1 MLTGAPH
8 RAPIVYKGPVDPPH
22 TWKQHMPEFHLRK
35 RRTNISVWLSHTLR
49 KIKDTLV
56 RDKKDTLPLGGHSL
70 SLSLCVWCVCVCV
83 CVSVWQGRACVCLCV
98 CVCVCTVWGGCTAS
112 DQKQSALVQS
122 VSVPTFTHK
131 RQGTQVCHSAQ
142 TYTYTH
148 IHTHTHTYTHLS
160 HTKHTN
166 PPSSRHPARPLT
178 IGQVPEPSASPSRL
192 KGPFGKA
199 GDRGKRSWCYLSRWL
214 SGSPVQGKWLDLP
227 PPKDTAIQ
235 GLHRGH
241 LG

>member
-1 MLTGAPH
+1 M
-8 RAPIVYKGPVDPPH
+8 
-22 TWKQHMPEFHLRK
+22 
-35 RRTNISVWLSHTLR
+35 
-49 KIKDTLV
+49 
-56 RDKKDTLPLGGHSL
+56 
-70 SLSLCVWCVCVCV
+70 
-83 CVSVWQGRACVCLCV
+83 
-98 CVCVCTVWGGCTAS
+98 CVCVCTVWGGRTAS

-142 TYTYTH
+142 TYTYIHT
-148 IHTHTHTYTHLS
+148 HTHTHTYTHLS

-214 SGSPVQGKWLDLP
+214 SGSLVQGEWLDLP
-227 PPKDTAIQ
+227 LQKTLQFRVCIEATLANWLVVQLLYFHSGICF
-235 GLHRGH
+235 GGSA
-241 LG
+241 GY